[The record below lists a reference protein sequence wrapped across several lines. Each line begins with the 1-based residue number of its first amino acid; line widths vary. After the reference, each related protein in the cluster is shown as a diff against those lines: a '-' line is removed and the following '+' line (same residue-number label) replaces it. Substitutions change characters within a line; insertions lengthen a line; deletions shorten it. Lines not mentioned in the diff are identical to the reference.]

1 MSFLVLFKSV
11 EKRIFA
17 QNFLTMRYS
26 IISIFILFSFWA
38 QAQQPQLAIQQ
49 MQEQM
54 RYLAS
59 DELKG
64 RFPGTPEDQLAADYI
79 REAFLKAGLTP
90 LADNGF
96 QYFSVVT
103 SVEATE
109 DNKLTVN
116 GTVGVF
122 EQDFSLYAFSSNATV
137 EAEVVFAGYG
147 LVLDLDS
154 LQWNDFEGL
163 NVKNKWVLVLEGD
176 PEPDNNDSPF
186 IPFATIRNKAL
197 NAKDQGAAGLLV
209 VGGSQND
216 PKDEI
221 TPLLFERSVIS
232 AGLPVI
238 DLKRSW
244 ADSILLANMLS
255 VDSLEILAGNGKS
268 SLQNI
273 DNTVI
278 KATTVLE
285 RQEVKTQNIVFMIE
299 GTDPELKDEVVVL
312 GAHYDHLGMG
322 GQGSGSRVP
331 DTIAPH
337 YGADDNASGT
347 VGIMQLASQLAAMD
361 QKPRRS
367 LVVVAFGAEELG
379 LLGSAYFAKNVPF
392 ETKAVQAM
400 VNFDMIGRLN
410 EARAVVIGGTGT
422 STESEG
428 LLDQLKSVHDLQLSY
443 SPEGFGAS
451 DHASFYAQ
459 NIPVFFISTGAHGD
473 YHTPADTWDKIN
485 YEGMVEVLSF
495 SEDLLLEL
503 LNRDERLSFQEAGP
517 KQRTTGRRGFKVTL
531 GIMPDFTST
540 ATDGLGVGGVTK
552 GGPADRAG
560 MLKGDK
566 IVGINGMPVGTIYDY
581 MNRLKQL
588 KAGERANVDVM
599 RGSEKVILIIEL

>member
-1 MSFLVLFKSV
+1 
-11 EKRIFA
+11 
-17 QNFLTMRYS
+17 MRYS
-26 IISIFILFSFWA
+26 VISIFILFSFWA
-38 QAQQPQLAIQQ
+38 QAQQPQAEIQQ

-79 REAFLKAGLTP
+79 REAFQKAGLTP

-103 SVEATE
+103 SVEATD
-109 DNKLTVN
+109 DNKLHLNENEAT
-116 GTVGVF
+116 F
-122 EQDFSLYAFSSNATV
+122 KKDFSLYAFSSNATV
-137 EAEVVFAGYG
+137 EAEVVYAGFG

-154 LQWNDFEGL
+154 LQRNDYEGL
-163 NVKNKWVLVLEGD
+163 DVKGKWVLVLEGD
-176 PEPDNNDSPF
+176 PEPENNDSPY

-197 NAKDQGAAGLLV
+197 NAKDRGAAGLLV
-209 VGGSQND
+209 VGGAQND
-216 PKDEI
+216 PKDDI
-221 TPLLFERSVIS
+221 TPLLFERSIVS
-232 AGLPVI
+232 AGIPVI
-238 DLKRSW
+238 DLSRSW
-244 ADSILLANMLS
+244 SDQYLLDNELSI
-255 VDSLEILAGNGKS
+255 DSLESLA
-268 SLQNI
+268 
-273 DNTVI
+273 I
-278 KATTVLE
+278 KGAHDLCTLSEKLLSATTMLQ
-285 RQEVKTQNIVFMIE
+285 RQEVKTQNIIFKLE
-299 GTDPELKDEVVVL
+299 GADSELKNEVVVV

-347 VGIMQLASQLAAMD
+347 IGVIQLAEKMASLKE
-361 QKPRRS
+361 KPKRS
-367 LVVVAFGAEELG
+367 IVFAAFGAEELG
-379 LLGSAYFAKNVPF
+379 LLGSAYLAKNMPF
-392 ETKAVQAM
+392 EADAVQAM
-400 VNFDMIGRLN
+400 LNFDMIGRLN
-410 EARAVVIGGTGT
+410 EDKAVVIGGTGT
-422 STESEG
+422 AAESEAM
-428 LLDQLKSVHDLQLSY
+428 LDQLKSEHALKLSY

-459 NIPVFFISTGAHGD
+459 DIPVFFISTGAHSD

-485 YEGMVEVLSF
+485 YEGMSEVIDF
-495 SEDLLLEL
+495 SEDLLLEM

-531 GIMPDFTST
+531 GIMPDFTSSS
-540 ATDGLGVGGVTK
+540 TDGLSVGGVTK

-599 RGSEKVILIIEL
+599 RNGEKVILIVEL

>member
-1 MSFLVLFKSV
+1 
-11 EKRIFA
+11 
-17 QNFLTMRYS
+17 MRYS
-26 IISIFILFSFWA
+26 VISIFILFSFWA
-38 QAQQPQLAIQQ
+38 QAQQPQAEIQQ

-79 REAFLKAGLTP
+79 REAFQKAGLTP

-103 SVEATE
+103 SVEATD
-109 DNKLTVN
+109 DNKLHLNENEAT
-116 GTVGVF
+116 F
-122 EQDFSLYAFSSNATV
+122 KKDFSLYAFSSNATV
-137 EAEVVFAGYG
+137 EAEVVYAGFG

-154 LQWNDFEGL
+154 LQRNDFEGL
-163 NVKNKWVLVLEGD
+163 DVKGKWVLVLEGD
-176 PEPDNNDSPF
+176 PEPENNDSPY
-186 IPFATIRNKAL
+186 IPFATVRNKAL
-197 NAKDQGAAGLLV
+197 NAKDRGAAGLLV
-209 VGGSQND
+209 VGGAQND
-216 PKDEI
+216 PKDDI
-221 TPLLFERSVIS
+221 TPLLFERSIVS
-232 AGLPVI
+232 AGIPVI
-238 DLKRSW
+238 DLSRSW
-244 ADSILLANMLS
+244 SDQYLLDNELSI
-255 VDSLEILAGNGKS
+255 DSLESLAIKGAHDLY
-268 SLQNI
+268 SLPE
-273 DNTVI
+273 
-278 KATTVLE
+278 KLLSATTMLQ
-285 RQEVKTQNIVFMIE
+285 RQEVKTQNIIFKLE
-299 GTDPELKDEVVVL
+299 GADSELKNEVVVV

-347 VGIMQLASQLAAMD
+347 IGVMQLAGRMAALEE
-361 QKPRRS
+361 KPKRS
-367 LVVVAFGAEELG
+367 IVFATFGAEELG
-379 LLGSAYFAKNVPF
+379 LLGSAYMAKNMPF
-392 ETKAVQAM
+392 EADAVQAM
-400 VNFDMIGRLN
+400 LNFDMIGRLN
-410 EARAVVIGGTGT
+410 EDKAVVIGGTGT
-422 STESEG
+422 AAESEAM
-428 LLDQLKSVHDLQLSY
+428 LDQLKSEHALKLSY

-451 DHASFYAQ
+451 DHTSFYAQ
-459 NIPVFFISTGAHGD
+459 DIPVFFISTGAHSD

-485 YEGMVEVLSF
+485 YEGMSEVIDF
-495 SEDLLLEL
+495 SEDLLLEM

-531 GIMPDFTST
+531 GIMPDFTSSS
-540 ATDGLGVGGVTK
+540 TDGLGVGGVTK

-599 RGSEKVILIIEL
+599 RNGEKVILIVEL

>member
-1 MSFLVLFKSV
+1 
-11 EKRIFA
+11 
-17 QNFLTMRYS
+17 MRYS
-26 IISIFILFSFWA
+26 VISIFILFSFWA
-38 QAQQPQLAIQQ
+38 QAQQPQAEIQQ

-79 REAFLKAGLTP
+79 REAFQKAGLTP

-103 SVEATE
+103 SVEATD
-109 DNKLTVN
+109 DNKLHLNENEAT
-116 GTVGVF
+116 F
-122 EQDFSLYAFSSNATV
+122 KKDFSLYAFSSNATV
-137 EAEVVFAGYG
+137 EAEVVYAGFG

-154 LQWNDFEGL
+154 LQRNDYEGL
-163 NVKNKWVLVLEGD
+163 DVKGKWVLVLEGD
-176 PEPDNNDSPF
+176 PEPENNDSPY

-197 NAKDQGAAGLLV
+197 NAKDRGAAGLLV
-209 VGGSQND
+209 VGGAQND
-216 PKDEI
+216 PKDDI
-221 TPLLFERSVIS
+221 TPLLFERSIVS
-232 AGLPVI
+232 AGIPVI
-238 DLKRSW
+238 DLSRSW
-244 ADSILLANMLS
+244 SDQYLLDNELSI
-255 VDSLEILAGNGKS
+255 DSLESLA
-268 SLQNI
+268 
-273 DNTVI
+273 I
-278 KATTVLE
+278 KGAHDLYTLSEKLLSATTMLQ
-285 RQEVKTQNIVFMIE
+285 RQEVKTQNIIFKLE
-299 GTDPELKDEVVVL
+299 GADSELKNEVVVV

-347 VGIMQLASQLAAMD
+347 IGVIQLAEKMASLKE
-361 QKPRRS
+361 KPKRS
-367 LVVVAFGAEELG
+367 IVFAAFGAEELG
-379 LLGSAYFAKNVPF
+379 LLGSAYLAKNMPF
-392 ETKAVQAM
+392 EADAVQAM
-400 VNFDMIGRLN
+400 LNFDMIGRLN
-410 EARAVVIGGTGT
+410 EDKAVVIGGTGT
-422 STESEG
+422 AAESEAM
-428 LLDQLKSVHDLQLSY
+428 LDQLKSEHALKLSY

-459 NIPVFFISTGAHGD
+459 DIPVFFISTGAHSD

-485 YEGMVEVLSF
+485 YEGMSEVIDF
-495 SEDLLLEL
+495 SEDLLLEM

-531 GIMPDFTST
+531 GIMPDFTSSS
-540 ATDGLGVGGVTK
+540 TDGLGVGGVTK

-599 RGSEKVILIIEL
+599 RNGEKVILIVEL

>member
-1 MSFLVLFKSV
+1 
-11 EKRIFA
+11 
-17 QNFLTMRYS
+17 MRYS
-26 IISIFILFSFWA
+26 VIFIFILFSFWA
-38 QAQQPQLAIQQ
+38 QAQQPQIDILQ
-49 MQEQM
+49 MQEQI

-79 REAFLKAGLTP
+79 REAFLTAGLSP
-90 LADNGF
+90 MADNGF

-103 SVEATE
+103 SVEATD
-109 DNKLTVN
+109 DNKLNVN
-116 GTVGVF
+116 GTAAVF

-147 LVLDLDS
+147 LVLDMDS

-163 NVKNKWVLVLEGD
+163 DVKDKWVLVLEGD

-209 VGGSQND
+209 VGGIQND

-221 TPLLFERSVIS
+221 TPLLFERSIVS
-232 AGLPVI
+232 AGIPVI

-244 ADSILLANMLS
+244 SDQYLLDNKLTI
-255 VDSLEILAGNGKS
+255 DSLESLAVEGVNNLNLLTGKV
-268 SLQNI
+268 L
-273 DNTVI
+273 
-278 KATTVLE
+278 KATTMLE
-285 RQEVKTQNIVFMIE
+285 RQEVKTQNIVFKLE
-299 GTDPELKDEVVVL
+299 GSDPKLKDEFVVL
-312 GAHYDHLGMG
+312 GAHCDHLGMG

-331 DTIAPH
+331 DTIATH

-347 VGIMQLASQLAAMD
+347 VGIIQMASQLAALEE
-361 QKPRRS
+361 KPRRS

-379 LLGSAYFAKNVPF
+379 LLGSSFFAKNMPF
-392 ETKAVQAM
+392 ESTAVQAM

-410 EARAVVIGGTGT
+410 EKRSIVIGGTGT
-422 STESEG
+422 SAETED
-428 LLDQLKSVHDLQLSY
+428 LLDQLKSRHELQLSY

-459 NIPVFFISTGAHGD
+459 DIPVFFISTGAHSD
-473 YHTPADTWDKIN
+473 YHTPGDTWDKIN
-485 YEGMVEVLSF
+485 YDGMVEILYF
-495 SEDLLLEL
+495 NEDLLLEL
-503 LNRDERLSFQEAGP
+503 LNRDERLSFKEAGP

-531 GIMPDFTST
+531 GIMPDFTSS

-581 MNRLKQL
+581 MNRLKKL
-588 KAGERANVDVM
+588 KAGERTNVDVM
-599 RGSEKVILIIEL
+599 RNGEKVILIVEL

>member
-1 MSFLVLFKSV
+1 
-11 EKRIFA
+11 
-17 QNFLTMRYS
+17 MRYS

-38 QAQQPQLAIQQ
+38 QAQQPQAEIQQ

-79 REAFLKAGLTP
+79 REAFQKAGLTP

-96 QYFSVVT
+96 QYFSVVN
-103 SVEATE
+103 SVEATD
-109 DNKLTVN
+109 DNKLQLN
-116 GTVGVF
+116 ENEAAF
-122 EQDFSLYAFSSNATV
+122 KKDFSLYAFSSNASV
-137 EAEVVFAGYG
+137 EAEVVYAGFG

-154 LQWNDFEGL
+154 LQRNDFEGL
-163 NVKNKWVLVLEGD
+163 DVKGKWVLVLEGD
-176 PEPDNNDSPF
+176 PEPENNDSPY

-197 NAKDQGAAGLLV
+197 NAKDRGAAGLLV
-209 VGGSQND
+209 VGGAQND

-221 TPLLFERSVIS
+221 TPLLFERSIVS
-232 AGLPVI
+232 AGIPVI
-238 DLKRSW
+238 DLSRSW
-244 ADSILLANMLS
+244 SDQYLLDNELSI
-255 VDSLEILAGNGKS
+255 DSLESLA
-268 SLQNI
+268 
-273 DNTVI
+273 I
-278 KATTVLE
+278 KGVNDLYTLNEKLLSATTMLQ
-285 RQEVKTQNIVFMIE
+285 RQEVKTQNIIFKLE
-299 GTDPELKDEVVVL
+299 GVDPELKNEIVVV

-347 VGIMQLASQLAAMD
+347 IGVIQLAERMASLKE
-361 QKPRRS
+361 KPKRS
-367 LVVVAFGAEELG
+367 IVFAAFGAEELG
-379 LLGSAYFAKNVPF
+379 LLGSAYLAKNMPF
-392 ETKAVQAM
+392 EADAMQAM
-400 VNFDMIGRLN
+400 LNFDMIGRLN
-410 EARAVVIGGTGT
+410 EDKAVVIGGTGT
-422 STESEG
+422 AAESEAM
-428 LLDQLKSVHDLQLSY
+428 LDQLKSEHALKLSY

-459 NIPVFFISTGAHGD
+459 DIPVFFISTGAHSD

-485 YEGMVEVLSF
+485 YEGMSEVIDF
-495 SEDLLLEL
+495 SEDLLLEM

-531 GIMPDFTST
+531 GIMPDFTSSS
-540 ATDGLGVGGVTK
+540 TDGLGVGGVTK

-599 RGSEKVILIIEL
+599 RNGEKVILIVEL